1 MCKTK
6 QILTGLL
13 ALLLALGAGALTL
26 SRLKLGPVS
35 WSLAPKAAA
44 RAGETLSYSTAEGR
58 VSANEADAE
67 ELCTVKGI
75 GPKLAAAIIGEREQN
90 GAFRYWE
97 DLLCVRGIGE
107 STCGSWRASA
117 GSPLRQRSKQE
128 MEKTRMYQRYGKRC
142 LDVILSLIAL
152 IVLSPLFLL
161 IALAI
166 RLDSPGGVIFSQKR
180 VGMHKKL
187 FSIYKFRTMRSDTAP
202 RRAHQRFGGLYQLY
216 YAGGAFPA
224 YDQSGRAAPTVEYPQ
239 GRNVPDRPTTRPVES
254 V

>member
-35 WSLAPKAAA
+35 WNLDPKAAA

-107 STCGSWRASA
+107 KT
-117 GSPLRQRSKQE
+117 LR
-128 MEKTRMYQRYGKRC
+128 
-142 LDVILSLIAL
+142 
-152 IVLSPLFLL
+152 
-161 IALAI
+161 
-166 RLDSPGGVIFSQKR
+166 
-180 VGMHKKL
+180 KL
-187 FSIYKFRTMRSDTAP
+187 EG
-202 RRAHQRFGGLYQLY
+202 QLGL
-216 YAGGAFPA
+216 P
-224 YDQSGRAAPTVEYPQ
+224 
-239 GRNVPDRPTTRPVES
+239 
-254 V
+254 